1 MQDVISVRLH
11 EIVLIIYMICLGCYF
26 YDFIQK
32 NSKVRKF
39 GYYTLGIVWI
49 FQTIFLCIYI
59 DVSYT
64 HLDVYKRQHF

>member
-49 FQTIFLCIYI
+49 FQTIFLCMY
-59 DVSYT
+59 
-64 HLDVYKRQHF
+64 